1 MHSYYEMAN
10 LFELVIP
17 VMLYSVQH
25 EFVEGHLPPFNTRVF
40 RIIGLSDGERI
51 LTAVCLPDELS
62 RETPL

>member
-1 MHSYYEMAN
+1 MHGYYEMAN

-17 VMLYSVQH
+17 VMLYSVQR
-25 EFVEGHLPPFNTRVF
+25 EVVQDHLSPFNTPIF
-40 RIIGLSDGERI
+40 RIIGLSRGERI